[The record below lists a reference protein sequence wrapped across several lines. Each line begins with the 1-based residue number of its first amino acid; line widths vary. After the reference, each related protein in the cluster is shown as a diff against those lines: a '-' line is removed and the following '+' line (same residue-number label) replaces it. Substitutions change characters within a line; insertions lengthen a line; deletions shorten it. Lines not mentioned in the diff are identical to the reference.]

1 MNTITFSVFEANFDA
16 IIEDVGS
23 NKATYKI
30 VLEQSNNEEPEKAVM
45 LIPYEEYDYLQEV
58 YKESLETKKVLEN

>member
-1 MNTITFSVFEANFDA
+1 MNTITVSVFEANFDA

-30 VLEQSNNEEPEKAVM
+30 VLQQGNNEEPEKAVM
-45 LIPYEEYDYLQEV
+45 LIPYEEYEYLQEV
-58 YKESLETKKVLEN
+58 YKESLETEKGS

>member
-1 MNTITFSVFEANFDA
+1 MNTITVSVFEANFDA
-16 IIEDVGS
+16 IIEDVSS

-30 VLEQSNNEEPEKAVM
+30 VLQQANNEEPEKAVM

-58 YKESLETKKVLEN
+58 YKESLETEKGS